1 VHTALGKQPIIQGD
15 EPPYA
20 LTRADAGDAP
30 DYELIELM
38 FFAYRDLVGDADHLL
53 ENFGLGRAHHRLLH
67 FVNRRPGLTIA
78 ELLDILK
85 ITKQSLNRVLKDM
98 LDRNYIVAF
107 PGENDRRQRLL
118 FPTRRGEALAL
129 DVARVQSKRFAR
141 VLARFPPCARA
152 KVSEFLL
159 ALVNDGERGK
169 VAAVVAD
176 DRPRQVCEEP
186 RQL

>member
-1 VHTALGKQPIIQGD
+1 LGTALGKKRIIQGD
-15 EPPYA
+15 QPPCA
-20 LTRADAGDAP
+20 LTRADAAEAP

-53 ENFGLGRAHHRLLH
+53 EKVGLGRAHHRLLH

-85 ITKQSLNRVLKDM
+85 ITKQSLNRVLKDL
-98 LDRNYIVAF
+98 LDRSYVVAC

-118 FPTRRGEALAL
+118 FPTLRGEALAL

-141 VLARFPPCARA
+141 VFARLPHGARA
-152 KVSEFLL
+152 SASEFLL
-159 ALVNDGERGK
+159 ALVNEGERPK
-169 VAAVVAD
+169 VTAVVAS
-176 DRPRQVCEEP
+176 DRPRQVCEE
-186 RQL
+186 QG